1 MDLGLKNRVA
11 LVCASSQGLGKA
23 IAKSLAQEGA
33 SVAICSRNQKT
44 LEETRQT
51 LEAETNAKIISVVAD
66 LSVKQDIEKLL
77 ETVEANLGSIEILVN
92 NTGNPPAGRL
102 AQLSESDWDRA
113 YQLVLMSAIRLTK
126 GVIPSM
132 MESGWGRVINIATS
146 AVEQPRG
153 DLLISTTFR
162 AGLAAFSR
170 AIAAELAE
178 HNVLIH
184 TVCPG
189 VIGTGA
195 MLNLAE
201 NMAAAGE
208 ITVQAAKDRLT
219 FGVPMGRMGEPEEIA
234 ALVTCLASD
243 RLNYMT
249 GQTITIDGGKLTVPL
264 KSAYAD
270 ASRRINFEGKL

>member
-1 MDLGLKNRVA
+1 MDLGLKDRVA

-23 IAKSLAQEGA
+23 IAKSLAQEEA
-33 SVAICSRNQKT
+33 KVAICSRNQKS
-44 LEETRQT
+44 LEETRKT
-51 LEAETNAKIISVVAD
+51 LEAETNAKIIGVVAD
-66 LSVKQDIEKLL
+66 LSLKQDLERLL
-77 ETVEANLGSIEILVN
+77 ETVQGQLGAIDILVN

-102 AQLSESDWDRA
+102 AQLSDSDWDRA

-132 MESGWGRVINIATS
+132 KEKGWGRVINIATS

-162 AGLAAFSR
+162 AGLTAFSR

-195 MLNLAE
+195 MLNLADK
-201 NMAAAGE
+201 MAATE
-208 ITVQAAKDRLT
+208 ELTVQAAKDRLT

-234 ALVTCLASD
+234 ALVTCLAGD

-264 KSAYAD
+264 KSAYAE
-270 ASRRINFEGKL
+270 ASRKTKGK

>member
-1 MDLGLKNRVA
+1 MELGLKDRVA

-23 IAKSLAQEGA
+23 IAKSLAEEGA
-33 SVAICSRNQKT
+33 IVAICSRNQKT
-44 LEETRQT
+44 LEETREI
-51 LEAETNAKIISVVAD
+51 LEAETNAKIIGVVAD
-66 LSVKQDIEKLL
+66 LSLKEDIEKLL
-77 ETVEANLGSIEILVN
+77 ETVRARLGSIDILIN

-126 GVIPSM
+126 GAVNGM
-132 MESGWGRVINIATS
+132 MERGWGRVINIATS

-201 NMAAAGE
+201 KMAATE
-208 ITVQAAKDRLT
+208 DITVQAAKDRLT

-234 ALVTCLASD
+234 NLVTCLAGD

-264 KSAYAD
+264 KSAYAE
-270 ASRRINFEGKL
+270 ASRKIKDK

>member
-1 MDLGLKNRVA
+1 MDLGLKGRVA

-23 IAKSLAQEGA
+23 IAQTLAQEGA
-33 SVAICSRNQKT
+33 SVAICSRNEKS
-44 LEETRQT
+44 LEETRQA
-51 LEAETNAKIISVVAD
+51 LEAQTNAKIISVVAD
-66 LSVKQDIEKLL
+66 LSLKQDLEKLVT
-77 ETVEANLGSIEILVN
+77 TVQEQLGAIDILVN

-102 AQLSESDWDRA
+102 AQLSDSDWDRA

-132 MESGWGRVINIATS
+132 KERGWGRVINIATS

-162 AGLAAFSR
+162 AGLTAFSR
-170 AIAAELAE
+170 AIAAELGE

-201 NMAAAGE
+201 KMADSAG
-208 ITVQAAKDRLT
+208 ISVQAAQEKLT
-219 FGVPMGRMGEPEEIA
+219 FGVPMARMGEPQEIA
-234 ALVTCLASD
+234 NLVTCLASD

-264 KSAYAD
+264 KSAYAE
-270 ASRRINFEGKL
+270 ASRKTKGK

>member
-33 SVAICSRNQKT
+33 IVALCSRNPKT
-44 LEETRQT
+44 LEDTRQT
-51 LEAETNAKIISVVAD
+51 LAAETQGKIIGVVAD
-66 LSVKQDIEKLL
+66 LSVKSDIERLL
-77 ETVEANLGSIEILVN
+77 ETVQTQLGAIDILVN
-92 NTGNPPAGRL
+92 NTGNPPAGCL
-102 AQLSESDWDRA
+102 SQLKDADWNNA
-113 YQLVLMSAIRLTK
+113 YQLVLMSAIRLIK
-126 GVIPSM
+126 GVVSGM
-132 MESGWGRVINIATS
+132 SDRGWGRVINIATS

-189 VIGTGA
+189 VIATGA

-201 NMAAAGE
+201 NMAAATE
-208 ITVQAAKDRLT
+208 ISVETARDQLA
-219 FGVPMGRMGEPEEIA
+219 FGVPMARMGTPAEVA

-243 RLNYMT
+243 QLSYMT

-264 KSAYAD
+264 KSAYAE
-270 ASRRINFEGKL
+270 ASRNLSQE

>member
-1 MDLGLKNRVA
+1 MDLGLKDRVA
-11 LVCASSQGLGKA
+11 LVGASSQGLGKA

-33 SVAICSRNQKT
+33 KIAICSRNQRT
-44 LEETRQT
+44 LEETRQA
-51 LEAETNAKIISVVAD
+51 LEAETNAKVISVVAD
-66 LSVKQDIEKLL
+66 LSLKQDIEKLL
-77 ETVEANLGSIEILVN
+77 ETVQAQLGVIDILVN
-92 NTGNPPAGRL
+92 NTGNPIAGIL
-102 AQLSESDWDRA
+102 TELTEEDWNHA
-113 YQLVLMSAIRLTK
+113 YQLVLMSAIRLIK

-132 MESGWGRVINIATS
+132 MEQRWGRVINIATS

-170 AIAAELAE
+170 AIAADLAR

-189 VIGTGA
+189 VISTDA
-195 MLNLAE
+195 MLNLAK
-201 NMAAAGE
+201 NMAAAEG
-208 ITVQAAKDRLT
+208 ITVENAEERLA

-234 ALVTCLASD
+234 ALVTCLASGK
-243 RLNYMT
+243 LSYMT
-249 GQTITIDGGKLTVPL
+249 GQTITMDGGKLTVPL

-270 ASRRINFEGKL
+270 ASRKN

>member
-1 MDLGLKNRVA
+1 MDLGLKDRVA
-11 LVCASSQGLGKA
+11 LVCASSRGLGKA

-33 SVAICSRNQKT
+33 IVAICSRNQKT
-44 LEETRQT
+44 VEETRKT
-51 LEAETNAKIISVVAD
+51 LEVETNAKIIGVVAD
-66 LSVKQDIEKLL
+66 LSLKQDLEKLL
-77 ETVEANLGSIEILVN
+77 ETVRDRLGSIDILIN
-92 NTGNPPAGRL
+92 NTGNPPAGCL

-126 GVIPSM
+126 GVVSGM
-132 MESGWGRVINIATS
+132 MERGWGRVINIATS

-201 NMAAAGE
+201 KMAATE
-208 ITVQAAKDRLT
+208 DITFEAAVDKLT
-219 FGVPMGRMGEPEEIA
+219 FEVPMRRMGTPEEIA
-234 ALVTCLASD
+234 ALVTCLAGD

-264 KSAYAD
+264 KSAYAE
-270 ASRRINFEGKL
+270 ASRKMKGQ

>member
-1 MDLGLKNRVA
+1 MDLGLEDRVA
-11 LVCASSQGLGKA
+11 LVGASSQGLGKA

-33 SVAICSRNQKT
+33 KIAICSRNQST
-44 LEETRQT
+44 LEETCQA
-51 LEAETNAKIISVVAD
+51 LEAETNAKVIGVVAD
-66 LSVKQDIEKLL
+66 LSLKQDIEKLL
-77 ETVEANLGSIEILVN
+77 GTVEAKLGAIDILVN

-102 AQLSESDWDRA
+102 MDLSEPDWEQA
-113 YQLVLMSAIRLTK
+113 YQLVLMSAIRLIK
-126 GVIPSM
+126 GVIPGM
-132 MESGWGRVINIATS
+132 MKQGWGRVINIATS

-162 AGLAAFSR
+162 SGLAAFSR
-170 AIAAELAE
+170 AIAADLAR

-189 VIGTGA
+189 VISTDA
-195 MLNLAE
+195 MLNLAK
-201 NMAAAGE
+201 NMAVTGG
-208 ITVQAAKDRLT
+208 ITVEDAEEKLA

-243 RLNYMT
+243 KLNYMT
-249 GQTITIDGGKLTVPL
+249 GQTITMDGGKLTVPL

-270 ASRRINFEGKL
+270 ASRKMKDQ

>member
-1 MDLGLKNRVA
+1 MDLGLKGRVA

-23 IAKSLAQEGA
+23 IARSLAQEGA
-33 SVAICSRNQKT
+33 KVAICGRNPKTLAETRKT
-44 LEETRQT
+44 LES
-51 LEAETNAKIISVVAD
+51 ETNAQITSVVAD
-66 LSVKQDIEKLL
+66 LSLKQDLEQLL
-77 ETVEANLGSIEILVN
+77 ETVQESLGAIDILVN

-102 AQLSESDWDRA
+102 AQLNESDWDRA
-113 YQLVLMSAIRLTK
+113 YQLVLMSAIRLIK
-126 GVIPSM
+126 GVVPSM
-132 MESGWGRVINIATS
+132 KERRWGRVINIATS

-189 VIGTGA
+189 VIATGA

-201 NMAAAGE
+201 NMAAARE
-208 ITVQAAKDRLT
+208 ITVEAAQEQLA
-219 FGVPMGRMGEPEEIA
+219 FGVPMARMGKPEEIA
-234 ALVTCLASD
+234 ALVACLASD

-264 KSAYAD
+264 KSAYAET
-270 ASRRINFEGKL
+270 SRSMKGQ

>member
-1 MDLGLKNRVA
+1 MDLGLKDRVA

-33 SVAICSRNQKT
+33 SVAICSRNQKR

-66 LSVKQDIEKLL
+66 LSLKQDIEKLL

-102 AQLSESDWDRA
+102 AQLSDSDWDRA

-132 MESGWGRVINIATS
+132 MEGGWGRVINIATS

-264 KSAYAD
+264 KSAYAE
-270 ASRRINFEGKL
+270 ASQNMKGK

>member
-1 MDLGLKNRVA
+1 MELGLKDRVA
-11 LVCASSQGLGKA
+11 LVTASSQGLGKA
-23 IAKSLAQEGA
+23 IAYSLAQEGA
-33 SVAICSRNQKT
+33 KIAICSRNQKT
-44 LEETRQT
+44 LEETRQV
-51 LEAETNAKIISVVAD
+51 LEAKTNAKVISVDAD
-66 LSVKQDIEKLL
+66 LSLKQDIEKLL
-77 ETVEANLGSIEILVN
+77 ETVQAQLGAIDILVN
-92 NTGNPPAGRL
+92 NTGNPTAGIL
-102 AQLSESDWDRA
+102 TELTEEDWNHA
-113 YQLVLMSAIRLTK
+113 YQVVLMSAIRLIK

-132 MESGWGRVINIATS
+132 MERGWGRVINIATS

-170 AIAAELAE
+170 AIAADLAR

-189 VIGTGA
+189 VISTDA
-195 MLNLAE
+195 MLNLAK
-201 NMAAAGE
+201 NMAAAEG
-208 ITVQAAKDRLT
+208 ITVETAEERLA

-243 RLNYMT
+243 KLSYMT
-249 GQTITIDGGKLTVPL
+249 GQTITMDGGKLTVPL

-270 ASRRINFEGKL
+270 ASRRIS

>member
-1 MDLGLKNRVA
+1 MDLGLKDRVA

-33 SVAICSRNQKT
+33 SVAICSRNQKR

-51 LEAETNAKIISVVAD
+51 LAAETNAKIISVVAD
-66 LSVKQDIEKLL
+66 LSWKQDLEKLL
-77 ETVEANLGSIEILVN
+77 KTVEANLGSIDILVN

-113 YQLVLMSAIRLTK
+113 YQLVLMSAIRLIK

-132 MESGWGRVINIATS
+132 MEGGWGRVINIATS

-178 HNVLIH
+178 HNILIH

-201 NMAAAGE
+201 NMAAAEE
-208 ITVQAAKDRLT
+208 ITVQAARDRLT
-219 FGVPMGRMGEPEEIA
+219 FGVPMGRMGQPEEIA

-264 KSAYAD
+264 KSAYAE
-270 ASRRINFEGKL
+270 ASRNMKGK

>member
-1 MDLGLKNRVA
+1 MELGLKDRVA

-23 IAKSLAQEGA
+23 IAKSLALEGA
-33 SVAICSRNQKT
+33 RVAICSRNQKT
-44 LEETRQT
+44 LEETRER
-51 LEAETNAKIISVVAD
+51 LEAETNAEIIGVVAD
-66 LSVKQDIEKLL
+66 LSLKQDIEKLL
-77 ETVEANLGSIEILVN
+77 ETVEAKLGSIDILIN

-102 AQLSESDWDRA
+102 GQLSESDWDLA

-126 GVIPSM
+126 GVVSGM
-132 MESGWGRVINIATS
+132 MERDWGRVINIATS

-201 NMAAAGE
+201 KMAATE
-208 ITVQAAKDRLT
+208 DITFEAAVDKLT
-219 FGVPMGRMGEPEEIA
+219 FGVPMRRMGTPEEIA
-234 ALVTCLASD
+234 ALVTCLAGD

-264 KSAYAD
+264 KSSYAE
-270 ASRRINFEGKL
+270 ASRKIN

>member
-1 MDLGLKNRVA
+1 MDLGLKDRVA

-33 SVAICSRNQKT
+33 IVAICSRNQKR

-51 LEAETNAKIISVVAD
+51 LAAETNAKIISVVAD
-66 LSVKQDIEKLL
+66 LSWKQDLEKLL
-77 ETVEANLGSIEILVN
+77 KTVEANLGSIDILVN

-113 YQLVLMSAIRLTK
+113 YQLVLMSAIRLIK

-132 MESGWGRVINIATS
+132 MEGGWGRVINIATS

-201 NMAAAGE
+201 NMAAAEE
-208 ITVQAAKDRLT
+208 ITVQAARDRLT
-219 FGVPMGRMGEPEEIA
+219 FGVPMGRMGTPEEIA

-264 KSAYAD
+264 KSAYAE
-270 ASRRINFEGKL
+270 ASRNMKGK

>member
-1 MDLGLKNRVA
+1 MDLGLKDRVA
-11 LVCASSQGLGKA
+11 LVGASSQGLGKA

-33 SVAICSRNQKT
+33 KIAICSRNQRT
-44 LEETRQT
+44 LEETRQA
-51 LEAETNAKIISVVAD
+51 LEAETNAKVISVVAD
-66 LSVKQDIEKLL
+66 LSLKQDIEKLL
-77 ETVEANLGSIEILVN
+77 ETVQAKLGAIDILIN

-102 AQLSESDWDRA
+102 MDLAESDWEQA

-126 GVIPSM
+126 GVIPGM
-132 MESGWGRVINIATS
+132 MEQGWGRVINIATS

-162 AGLAAFSR
+162 TGLAAFSR
-170 AIAAELAE
+170 ALAADLAR

-189 VIGTGA
+189 VISTDA
-195 MLNLAE
+195 MLNLAKK
-201 NMAAAGE
+201 MAAAEG
-208 ITVQAAKDRLT
+208 ITVETAEERLA
-219 FGVPMGRMGEPEEIA
+219 FGVPMRRMGEPEEIA

-243 RLNYMT
+243 KLNYMT
-249 GQTITIDGGKLTVPL
+249 GQTITMDGGKLTVPL

-270 ASRRINFEGKL
+270 ASRRIKDN

>member
-1 MDLGLKNRVA
+1 MDLGLKGRVA

-23 IAKSLAQEGA
+23 IAQSLAQEGA
-33 SVAICSRNQKT
+33 TVAICSRNQKT
-44 LEETRQT
+44 LAETQKT
-51 LEAETNAKIISVVAD
+51 LEAETNAKIIGVVAD
-66 LSVKQDIEKLL
+66 LSLKQDLKKLVTTVQEKLG
-77 ETVEANLGSIEILVN
+77 AIDILVN

-102 AQLSESDWDRA
+102 AQLSDSDWDRA
-113 YQLVLMSAIRLTK
+113 YQLILMSAIRLTK
-126 GVIPSM
+126 AVVPSM
-132 MESGWGRVINIATS
+132 KEQGWGRVINIATS

-162 AGLAAFSR
+162 AGLTAFSR

-195 MLNLAE
+195 MLNLASK
-201 NMAAAGE
+201 MADGSG
-208 ITVQAAKDRLT
+208 ISVQAAQEKLT
-219 FGVPMGRMGEPEEIA
+219 FGVPMARMGEPQEIA
-234 ALVTCLASD
+234 NLVTCLASD

-264 KSAYAD
+264 KSAYAE
-270 ASRRINFEGKL
+270 ASLKNKDR

>member
-1 MDLGLKNRVA
+1 MDLGLKDRVA

-23 IAKSLAQEGA
+23 IAKTLAQEGA

-44 LEETRQT
+44 LEETRER
-51 LEAETNAKIISVVAD
+51 LEAETNAKIIGVVAD
-66 LSVKQDIEKLL
+66 LSLKEDLEKLL
-77 ETVEANLGSIEILVN
+77 ETVEAKLGSIDILVN

-126 GVIPSM
+126 GVVSGM
-132 MESGWGRVINIATS
+132 MERGWGRVINIATS

-201 NMAAAGE
+201 KMAATE
-208 ITVQAAKDRLT
+208 DITFEAAVDKLT
-219 FGVPMGRMGEPEEIA
+219 FGVPMGRMGTPEEIA
-234 ALVTCLASD
+234 ALVACLAGD

-264 KSAYAD
+264 KSAYAE
-270 ASRRINFEGKL
+270 ASRKIN